1 MDIGNVS
8 GKQGLSLI
16 LCMVAS
22 SAQSPV
28 PGFGVPCLKLMPCF
42 LALSC
47 KHRIQLNKY
56 RNKILTIALDVIDVT
71 SLPSN

>member
-22 SAQSPV
+22 NAQSPV
-28 PGFGVPCLKLMPCF
+28 PGFGVPCLRLMPCF
-42 LALSC
+42 LALSW
-47 KHRIQLNKY
+47 KHKIQLKKY
-56 RNKILTIALDVIDVT
+56 RNEILTIALDIIDVT